1 MFMAMPKRKKRIRL
15 FIRRTIVCI
24 CGAGILYLLGAGA
37 VAIVNGVRM
46 QVQSQ
51 TEQAAPAQS
60 EPTVSMCDVA
70 PQETPTPSSSSQAE
84 NFDGA
89 LFIGDS
95 RTEGLENYNGLQGAQ
110 YYAIKGLMVNTV
122 YTKPAVE
129 SDGEKVTVMQA
140 LQRNKFSRVYIM
152 LGVNELGWENTD
164 KFIEDYTKM
173 IRDIKQYQPQAKI
186 FLQSILPV
194 SEKKSASDKIYN
206 NDKIAA
212 YNAEIE
218 KIAEREN
225 VYYLKVNTV
234 ISDSKGYLP
243 EDASSDG
250 IHLNR
255 KYCKIWCD
263 YLRTHV

>member
-1 MFMAMPKRKKRIRL
+1 MPNRNKKVRL

-24 CGAGILYLLGAGA
+24 SAAGILYLLGAGA
-37 VAIVNGVRM
+37 VAIVNGIRM
-46 QVQSQ
+46 YILPQVEQ
-51 TEQAAPAQS
+51 TISSPVSSRVDQTLSLSDTALQEVS
-60 EPTVSMCDVA
+60 E
-70 PQETPTPSSSSQAE
+70 PSSSSQPE

-110 YYAIKGLMVNTV
+110 YYAVKGLMVNTV

-152 LGVNELGWENTD
+152 LGVNELGWSSTE
-164 KFIEDYTKM
+164 KFVEDYTKM
-173 IRDIKQYQPQAKI
+173 VRDIKQYQPQAKI

-194 SEKKSASDKIYN
+194 SAKKSASDKIYN
-206 NDKIAA
+206 NEKIAA

-225 VYYLKVNTV
+225 VYYLEVNAA
-234 ISDSKGYLP
+234 ISDSNGYLP

-255 KYCKIWCD
+255 KYCQIWCD

>member
-1 MFMAMPKRKKRIRL
+1 MRTRRKKIRL

-24 CGAGILYLLGAGA
+24 CGAGILYLFAAGTAA
-37 VAIVNGVRM
+37 VISGI
-46 QVQSQ
+46 
-51 TEQAAPAQS
+51 
-60 EPTVSMCDVA
+60 SMRIR
-70 PQETPTPSSSSQAE
+70 PQETQAASSVSGRAVSMSAAAAQKLSVPAAAPDEE

-140 LQRNKFSRVYIM
+140 LRKSQFSRVYVM
-152 LGVNELGWENTD
+152 LGVNELGWSNTD

-173 IRDIKQYQPQAKI
+173 VEDIKQYQPQAKI

-194 SEKKSASDKIYN
+194 SEKKSVSDKIYN
-206 NDKIAA
+206 NDKISV
-212 YNAEIE
+212 YNTEIE

-225 VYYLKVNTV
+225 VYYLKVNTAV
-234 ISDSKGYLP
+234 SNSGGYLP
-243 EDASSDG
+243 EEASPDG
-250 IHLNR
+250 VHLNR

-263 YLRTHV
+263 YLRTHI